1 MPLSRALLL
10 ASLALALVASGHVA
24 AALPVEEA
32 DHAAPG
38 ADATDDHAMPAP
50 DGGSAE
56 QAGDDHGD
64 EDPEQHG
71 SRDPEDPESSEYSD
85 PEAPENDKI
94 MQDLDKDHD
103 GKISHQELLARLE
116 WVRQK
121 ECVCTYPRASWPL
134 KILTTKSGGRDD
146 V

>member
-1 MPLSRALLL
+1 MPTPPTTTRCRR
-10 ASLALALVASGHVA
+10 
-24 AALPVEEA
+24 P
-32 DHAAPG
+32 
-38 ADATDDHAMPAP
+38 T
-50 DGGSAE
+50 GGSAA

-121 ECVCTYPRASWPL
+121 ECVCTLQLIHAPRGL
-134 KILTTKSGGRDD
+134 YNTYHQVRGGVAKARRR
-146 V
+146 